1 MRKQYK
7 FIKHSKTD
15 RYKELINKT
24 MLNIAAFNVDIYGIL
39 RNFIEFILLL
49 CFPNLL
55 CCARKFG
62 KGVVLLNSLELA
74 QCRLTVLYRLLF
86 SLLLSVLP
94 FLAALRFLI
103 CKFCFSFYC
112 FAFLVRLRW
121 GISLLRERP
130 RALPFG
136 FPQAFEKA

>member
-49 CFPNLL
+49 YFPNLL
-55 CCARKFG
+55 CFARKFG
-62 KGVVLLNSLELA
+62 KGVVLLYSLELA
-74 QCRLTVLYRLLF
+74 QCRL
-86 SLLLSVLP
+86 SGQ
-94 FLAALRFLI
+94 
-103 CKFCFSFYC
+103 
-112 FAFLVRLRW
+112 VRL
-121 GISLLRERP
+121 
-130 RALPFG
+130 
-136 FPQAFEKA
+136 